1 MTTLVLTHKDCLRH
15 EPGEAHPEKPERLFK
30 VLESLKRHGAADVI
44 MSRAATLDMIAGAHD
59 KRYIDKVVATAPRE
73 GIAALDEDTKMSPE
87 SLNAALAAA
96 GTACHAVDLVL
107 DGKARNVFCA
117 VRPPGH
123 HAFFDKSMGFC
134 IFNNSAVAAAHAM
147 QAHGLKRA
155 AIVDFDVHHGNG
167 TQDIVQRKLTDAC
180 FASLQEAKLWPYND
194 NDQISS
200 GNIMNVGIERG
211 APAAVWHSY
220 MDQKVIPLLRRYNPE
235 LLIISAGF
243 DAHRDDPPEGI
254 LFNDPPGKQNLLDE
268 DYARM
273 TRALIALADECCG
286 GRVVSCMEGGYNTD
300 VLAGAAAAHVR
311 AMAGIE
317 QAEADAA

>member
-1 MTTLVLTHKDCLRH
+1 MTTIILTHQDCLRH
-15 EPGEAHPEKPERLFK
+15 EPGDMHPEKPERLMK
-30 VLESLKRHGAADVI
+30 VLKNMEADGTAKVM
-44 MSRAATLDMIAGAHD
+44 MSRTATLSMIAGAHD
-59 KRYIDKVVATAPRE
+59 QNYIDKVVTTAPRE
-73 GIAALDEDTKMSPE
+73 GIAALDEDTKMSPG

-117 VRPPGH
+117 IRPPGH

-134 IFNNSAVAAAHAM
+134 IFNNVAVAAAHAM
-147 QAHGLKRA
+147 QARGLKRV

-167 TQDIVQRKLTDAC
+167 TQDIIQRKLTDAC
-180 FASLQEAKLWPYND
+180 FASIQEAKLWPYND
-194 NDQISS
+194 NDQITS
-200 GNIMNVGIERG
+200 GNIMNIGIERG
-211 APAAVWHSY
+211 APSEAWHRS
-220 MDQKVIPLLRRYNPE
+220 MEQKVIPFLRRYNPE

-273 TRALIALADECCG
+273 TRTLMALADECCG
-286 GRVVSCMEGGYNTD
+286 GRIVTCMEGGYNTD

-311 AMAGIE
+311 ALAGIQ
-317 QAEADAA
+317 QAKADAA